1 MKNLEK
7 VVERIETELDEK
19 DHIREVAL
27 KSSRAVVRLA
37 GGILKGMHRG
47 EDQKTSLGELR
58 DEVSQMNSLVAEH
71 PDLANAGYVEGA
83 LQEYAEVAIVLSLLE
98 KDDVPSPDE
107 IGVGSVAYLL
117 GLGDTVGELRRF
129 CLDALKRGDI
139 KRANHFLDRMEDLS
153 HALMR
158 FDYPDA
164 IVAVRKKQDVA
175 RSLLEKTRGEVAVA
189 SSNRELRDTLD
200 GLLKQR

>member
-37 GGILKGMHRG
+37 GGILKGLHRG
-47 EDQKTSLGELR
+47 EDQASALAELR

-83 LQEYAEVAIVLSLLE
+83 LQEYAEVTIVLSLME
-98 KDDVPSPDE
+98 RGDVPSPDD
-107 IGVGSVAYLL
+107 IGIGSVPYLL

-139 KRANHFLDRMEDLS
+139 KRANHLLDTMEDLS

-189 SSNRELRDTLD
+189 ASNRELRDTLE
-200 GLLKQR
+200 GMLKR